1 MMQAKE
7 YEDESVIWTP
17 EVGRLS
23 SIEPYFFHS
32 PILLGMPHE
41 LSFLLQG
48 NPSLVNQDKADAL
61 FTTEEKFRVVSVI
74 FEANDDDILT
84 VKAFEEMQKFE
95 QLVYEVTEYS
105 DTYVNDLQQIQRPEQ
120 GELFSFADV
129 CQ

>member
-23 SIEPYFFHS
+23 SIELHLFHS
-32 PILLGMPHE
+32 PILLGMPNE

-74 FEANDDDILT
+74 FEANDDNILT

-105 DTYVNDLQQIQRPEQ
+105 DTYVNDL
-120 GELFSFADV
+120 
-129 CQ
+129 

>member
-1 MMQAKE
+1 
-7 YEDESVIWTP
+7 
-17 EVGRLS
+17 
-23 SIEPYFFHS
+23 
-32 PILLGMPHE
+32 MPHE

-74 FEANDDDILT
+74 FEANDDNILT